1 MEIEYEI
8 KHEIQG
14 GGEEVCEGSVW
25 VAVSGLSVAVYI
37 FHDTLILVNGVY
49 YNNDYSSVKLEVEA
63 FGPHIL
69 SCIFLV

>member
-1 MEIEYEI
+1 M
-8 KHEIQG
+8 
-14 GGEEVCEGSVW
+14 
-25 VAVSGLSVAVYI
+25 SGLSVAVYI